1 MGVTNVLHLVER
13 SVLDRGRRDSQ
24 WFLCFHECVMLWVHV
39 NHFGGAR
46 HGNTARVIGEGRIL
60 FVGAEWRENTY
71 VHCT

>member
-1 MGVTNVLHLVER
+1 MVPLFSRV
-13 SVLDRGRRDSQ
+13 
-24 WFLCFHECVMLWVHV
+24 CYAMVHV

-46 HGNTARVIGEGRIL
+46 HGNTARVIGEGGIL